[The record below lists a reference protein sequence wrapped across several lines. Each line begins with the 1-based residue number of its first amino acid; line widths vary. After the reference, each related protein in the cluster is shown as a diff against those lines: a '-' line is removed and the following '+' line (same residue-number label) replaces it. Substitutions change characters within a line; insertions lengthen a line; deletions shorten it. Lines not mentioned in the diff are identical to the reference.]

1 MDVLYEES
9 AVSKNAAKAEKKYK
23 VINVF
28 SWISLILGLI
38 FVMILLPNLIA
49 SFSKAQPT
57 EDISAED
64 IAKAIASARGM
75 AFMSGMQVVFFGL
88 LWFFLYSLKKRVNI
102 SYDYTFVSGE
112 LRIAKVFNINKR
124 KFLCRI
130 QPEEILQLG
139 DVENESYDRLRSDPS
154 TKQVLFTPNSEPAE
168 GKFFL
173 YILVGESGVKKLYI
187 LECREEL
194 LVNILRFVKRGILE
208 SDYVSQE
215 KKQQQSK

>member
-64 IAKAIASARGM
+64 IAKAIASAGGM
-75 AFMSGMQVVFFGL
+75 AFM
-88 LWFFLYSLKKRVNI
+88 R
-102 SYDYTFVSGE
+102 
-112 LRIAKVFNINKR
+112 
-124 KFLCRI
+124 
-130 QPEEILQLG
+130 
-139 DVENESYDRLRSDPS
+139 
-154 TKQVLFTPNSEPAE
+154 
-168 GKFFL
+168 
-173 YILVGESGVKKLYI
+173 
-187 LECREEL
+187 ECRSYFSGCFGFFSIRL
-194 LVNILRFVKRGILE
+194 KNG
-208 SDYVSQE
+208 
-215 KKQQQSK
+215 

>member
-9 AVSKNAAKAEKKYK
+9 AVNRNAAKAEKKYK
-23 VINVF
+23 IINVF
-28 SWISLILGLI
+28 SWLCLILGVI
-38 FVMILLPNLIA
+38 FLMLFLPNLIA

-57 EDISAED
+57 EEITAEQL
-64 IAKAIASARGM
+64 AQAIASARGM
-75 AFMSGMQVVFFGL
+75 AIMSGMWVVFFGS
-88 LWFFLYSLKKRVNI
+88 LWFLLYSWKKRVNI

-112 LRIAKVFNINKR
+112 LRIAKVFNVNKR
-124 KFLCRI
+124 KFLYRI

-139 DVENESYDRLRSDPS
+139 DVENGSYDRLRSDPS
-154 TKQVLFTPNSEPAE
+154 VKQILLTPNAEPAD

-173 YILVGESGVKKLYI
+173 YILIGESGGKKLYI

-194 LVNILRFVKRGILE
+194 LVNILRFVKRGTLE

-215 KKQQQSK
+215 KKLQSK